1 MKRRYTIGFFINEID
16 GDFQTLFWT
25 SIRKA
30 AKKWDVNLIAY
41 EGRILFNTDNIGVE
55 HNIVYKLAD
64 AKRLD
69 GLIIATGT
77 LINKV
82 SRDCFID
89 YIKAYEGIPMVSI
102 YENIPS
108 IPSILVDNKKGMKSL
123 VNHLVNHHGYR
134 KIGFLKGPLSND
146 ESNERFS
153 AYLDV
158 LTQNGIEIDEKII
171 FNGNFQSETGW
182 ETAEYIIKNNIKIDA
197 LVCANDEMAV
207 GAIKYFKSM
216 NLDYK
221 ENFVVCGFDNAHNS
235 AIITPSLTTVMQPM
249 DLISEKAIEL
259 ILEKIKGDEIA
270 EVIKLPTSIV
280 IRESCGCEAVVNR
293 PSTFSDYYIRAI
305 SNFKVHE
312 NLQTYSLETLF
323 ELLTTALKKINIRS
337 CFIIKYQEGPITLKS
352 DIPDYSELMYAYYN
366 NGRRDIEDIPY
377 KTKMLVPDNFIPSDR
392 QFTYLVKPLFFNNEH
407 YGFVCFEVDS
417 DDVINFELL
426 RGQISNTLKGALML
440 MEKERMSEQL
450 REQER
455 MSTLGQLLIS
465 IAFNI
470 KSYIMAIAGSTVALN
485 ALVEEYSNSIADKS
499 VTVDDHHDIAKDMNS
514 WIEKIDG
521 NLRHMTNVLDQIND
535 QYTKF
540 TTSNMEWFSIN
551 DLVESIKKHIKKL
564 DILST
569 QKVNI
574 KLDTNPELRISGE
587 IINLLQVIDNI
598 LINAAYAN
606 AENNSD
612 KIDVKIEQVKG
623 CLLISIKDYGK
634 GIPDAIKTSIFKKMV
649 TTRGK
654 NATGI
659 GLLLSYS
666 TIKGRFG
673 GDLYF
678 HTKNGLGTTF
688 YIKLY
693 I

>member
-89 YIKAYEGIPMVSI
+89 YIRAYEGIPMVSI

-678 HTKNGLGTTF
+678 YTKNGLGTTF

>member
-1 MKRRYTIGFFINEID
+1 M
-16 GDFQTLFWT
+16 
-25 SIRKA
+25 
-30 AKKWDVNLIAY
+30 IAY

-678 HTKNGLGTTF
+678 YTKNGLGTTF

>member
-678 HTKNGLGTTF
+678 YTKNGLGTTF

>member
-1 MKRRYTIGFFINEID
+1 
-16 GDFQTLFWT
+16 
-25 SIRKA
+25 
-30 AKKWDVNLIAY
+30 LIAY

-678 HTKNGLGTTF
+678 YTKNGLGTTF

>member
-623 CLLISIKDYGK
+623 CY
-634 GIPDAIKTSIFKKMV
+634 
-649 TTRGK
+649 
-654 NATGI
+654 
-659 GLLLSYS
+659 SYP
-666 TIKGRFG
+666 
-673 GDLYF
+673 
-678 HTKNGLGTTF
+678 
-688 YIKLY
+688 
-693 I
+693 

>member
-1 MKRRYTIGFFINEID
+1 MKRRLTIGFFVNEID

-30 AKKWDVNLIAY
+30 AQKLDVNLIAF
-41 EGRILFNTDNIGVE
+41 EGRILFNTDNISVE

-64 AKRLD
+64 ASRLD

-82 SRDCFID
+82 SHDYFME
-89 YIKAYEGIPMVSI
+89 YIKAFEGIPKVSI
-102 YENIPS
+102 YENIPGV
-108 IPSILVDNKKGMKSL
+108 PSILVDNKKGMKSL
-123 VNHLVNHHGYR
+123 VDHLVNHHKYR

-146 ESNERFS
+146 ESNERYN
-153 AYLDV
+153 AYLEV
-158 LTQNGIEIDEKII
+158 LEENGIEVDEKII

-182 ETAEYIIKNNIKIDA
+182 ETAEYLIKNNIKIDA

-207 GAIKYFKSM
+207 GAIKYFRSM

-235 AIITPSLTTVMQPM
+235 AIITPSLTTVMQPLDM
-249 DLISEKAIEL
+249 ISEKAIEL
-259 ILEKIKGDEIA
+259 LLEEINGTEVS
-270 EVIKLPTSIV
+270 EVIKLPTSTV

-293 PSTFSDYYIRAI
+293 SSTFSDYYIRAI

-312 NLQTYSLETLF
+312 NLQTYSLDTLF
-323 ELLTTALKKINIRS
+323 DLLTTALKKLYIKS
-337 CFIIKYQEGPITLKS
+337 CFIIRYQEGPVTVKS
-352 DIPDYSELMYAYYN
+352 DIPDFSELMYAYYN
-366 NGRRDIEDIPY
+366 NERSDYEDIPF
-377 KTKMLVPDNFIPSDR
+377 KTRMLVPDVFIPYDR

-407 YGFVCFEVDS
+407 YGFVCFEVDN

-440 MEKERMSEQL
+440 LEKERMSEQL

-465 IAFNI
+465 IANNI

-485 ALVEEYSNSIADKS
+485 SLIDEYTKSITDKS
-499 VTVDDHHDIAKDMNS
+499 VTIDDHHEIAEEMSS
-514 WIEKIDG
+514 WIERIDG
-521 NLRHMTNVLDQIND
+521 NLRYMTSVLDQIND
-535 QYTKF
+535 QYSKF
-540 TTSNMEWFSIN
+540 TTRNMDGFSVN
-551 DLVESIKKHIKKL
+551 DLIDSIKNHIRKFE
-564 DILST
+564 ILNM
-569 QKVNI
+569 QKINI
-574 KLDTNPELRISGE
+574 KVETDPQLRISGE

-598 LINAAYAN
+598 LVNAAYAN
-606 AENNSD
+606 IENNAD
-612 KIDVKIEQVKG
+612 TIDIRIEHMKG
-623 CLLISIKDYGK
+623 CILISLKDYGV
-634 GIPDAIKTSIFKKMV
+634 GIPKAIKSSIFKKMV

-659 GLLLSYS
+659 GLMLSYS

-678 HTKNGLGTTF
+678 NSETGLGTTF
-688 YIKLY
+688 YIKLFL
-693 I
+693 

>member
-30 AKKWDVNLIAY
+30 AKKWDVNLIVY

-64 AKRLD
+64 GLRLD

-82 SRDCFID
+82 SHDCFID
-89 YIKAYEGIPMVSI
+89 YIKAFEGIPMVSI
-102 YENIPS
+102 YENIPG

-123 VNHLVNHHGYR
+123 VDHLVNHHRYK

-146 ESNERFS
+146 ESNERFN

-158 LTQNGIEIDEKII
+158 LDQNGIEVDEKII

-182 ETAEYIIKNNIKIDA
+182 ETAEYIIKNNVKIDA

-221 ENFVVCGFDNAHNS
+221 ENFVICGFDNAHNS
-235 AIITPSLTTVMQPM
+235 AIITPSLTTVKQPM

-259 ILEKIKGDEIA
+259 ILEKIKGEEIA
-270 EVIKLPTSIV
+270 EVIKLPTSVV

-293 PSTFSDYYIRAI
+293 SSTFSDYYIRAI

-323 ELLTTALKKINIRS
+323 ELLTTALKKINIKS

-352 DIPDYSELMYAYYN
+352 EMPDFSEIMYAYYN
-366 NGRRDIEDIPY
+366 NERREIQDIPY
-377 KTKMLVPDNFIPSDR
+377 KTKMLVPDDFIPCNR

-407 YGFVCFEVDS
+407 YGFVCFEVDN

-465 IAFNI
+465 IAYNI

-485 ALVEEYSNSIADKS
+485 ALVEEYSKSIADKS
-499 VTVDDHHDIAKDMNS
+499 VTIEDHHEIAKDMSS

-521 NLRHMTNVLDQIND
+521 NLRYMTNVLDQIND
-535 QYTKF
+535 QYAKF
-540 TTSNMEWFSIN
+540 TTRNMDWFSIN
-551 DLVESIKKHIKKL
+551 DLVESIKKHIRKF
-564 DILST
+564 DILSS
-569 QKVNI
+569 QKINI
-574 KLDTNPELRISGE
+574 ELDTNPELRISGE
-587 IINLLQVIDNI
+587 IINLLQVVDNI

-606 AENNSD
+606 SENNAD
-612 KIDVKIEQVKG
+612 TIDIKIEQIKG
-623 CLLISIKDYGK
+623 SVLISIKDHGK
-634 GIPDAIKTSIFKKMV
+634 GIPEAIKSSIFKKMI

-654 NATGI
+654 NSTGI

-673 GDLYF
+673 GELYF
-678 HTKNGLGTTF
+678 DSENGFGTTF
-688 YIKLY
+688 YIKLCL
-693 I
+693 